1 MFEWI
6 KTFIAVYETK
16 NFSAAA
22 KQLYISQPTVS
33 LQIKK
38 LEQHFSIKLFYRNGK
53 QSVYSLTKRSCIF
66 YIQKCSRLLKA

>member
-38 LEQHFSIKLFYRNGK
+38 LEQHFSIKLFYRNENNRLFLPK
-53 QSVYSLTKRSCIF
+53 KLIF

>member
-38 LEQHFSIKLFYRNGK
+38 LEQHFSIVMENNRLFLPKKL
-53 QSVYSLTKRSCIF
+53 IF

>member
-38 LEQHFSIKLFYRNGK
+38 FRSSCSIVMENNRLFLPKKL
-53 QSVYSLTKRSCIF
+53 IF